1 MQRRQS
7 IARREDAATP
17 DNLISQVLTAL
28 MRHGGVYSLTDPEV
42 MTARMAPILRSV
54 HGDPE
59 TGLTAAQRAAFVS
72 TVSTTAASYFQHLV
86 NSSNGKDL
94 SYAIPSSLMSH
105 IAFPG
110 KGVYADPTG
119 GPESP
124 YRPAASPSW
133 GSSSTTTSP

>member
-1 MQRRQS
+1 MISNERNDSLLQAQFRAVQAS
-7 IARREDAATP
+7 IARREAQHTDQP
-17 DNLISQVLTAL
+17 VSQVLTTL

-54 HGDPE
+54 HGDSE
-59 TGLTAAQRAAFVS
+59 TGLTAAQRAALVS
-72 TVSTTAASYFQHLV
+72 TVSATAASYFQHLV

-110 KGVYADPTG
+110 KGVYA
-119 GPESP
+119 
-124 YRPAASPSW
+124 
-133 GSSSTTTSP
+133 